1 MRELTYENQGMKIEQ
16 IRVVGWENAVIGMRL
31 PMNSEAQSDSGKGAD
46 GEFVLGDKDKDLMI
60 RLAKAGTDHSKVLRM
75 IHVSA
80 LVKMPMTWWAHYDTY
95 KVGTVAISRSRM
107 HKLTSRILDHD
118 DFFVEEWNE
127 THELILNKINEHILL
142 AQKHKENNDT
152 INANIE
158 WRRALDLLPMTYC
171 QQRIIDLNYQVL
183 LNILGSR
190 YKVERL
196 SLEWNFFCE
205 AFLNTLPW
213 LNQIYDATKNKRSL
227 TTEEFAA
234 LPKK

>member
-1 MRELTYENQGMKIEQ
+1 MRELTYENQGMKIE
-16 IRVVGWENAVIGMRL
+16 RVQVTNWENAIIGMRL
-31 PMNSEAQSDSGKGAD
+31 PMNSEDQSDSIVNKQGD
-46 GEFVLGDKDKDLMI
+46 FELGPKDKDLMI

-171 QQRIIDLNYQVL
+171 QQRVIDLNYQVL
-183 LNILGSR
+183 LSILGSR

-205 AFLNTLPW
+205 AFLDILPW
-213 LNQIYDATKNKRSL
+213 LNQIYDATKHKRSL
-227 TTEEFAA
+227 TTEEFIAMS
-234 LPKK
+234 KK